1 MKNTINGLL
10 EKRKGPK
17 QTAIQ
22 QNRVNNTNDGLIEAI
37 TFDTVIAGGCYE
49 NGGEYVNS
57 RSVQIPTIYNP
68 MNEYMRESCDV
79 DEIVNYNTS
88 SFILYMQS
96 LKNTFRNRAHF
107 LFNNLLLELN
117 AMMRDFCYS
126 VSKEKNNDQFADI
139 SVFVPLFNNDMISE
153 KLLDINTYVLIV
165 LSNDSIDSDNKYYEL
180 VQMISMEYAS
190 LIMDSIIINN
200 LNMKEEDI
208 RLIYSAIRDYICI
221 NSTILMDKIEMLC
234 FREPMVTKYI
244 ELLMGYNAIHGDIPD
259 ELRF

>member
-10 EKRKGPK
+10 EKRKGSK

-37 TFDTVIAGGCYE
+37 TFDTVIAGSCYE
-49 NGGEYVNS
+49 NGEYVNG
-57 RSVQIPTIYNP
+57 RSVQIPTVYNP
-68 MNEYMRESCDV
+68 MNEHMREYCDV

-126 VSKEKNNDQFADI
+126 VSKEKNNDHFADI

-165 LSNDSIDSDNKYYEL
+165 LTNGSMDNDNRYSEL

-190 LIMDSIIINN
+190 LVMDSVIINN

-208 RLIYSAIRDYICI
+208 KLIYSAIMEYICI
-221 NSTILMDKIEMLC
+221 NSTKLMDKIEMLC
-234 FREPMVTKYI
+234 TEPMVTKYI
-244 ELLMGYNAIHGDIPD
+244 ELLMGYKAIHGDIPD